1 MEMRLMGAGLFH
13 ADRWTGTTKLIVALR
28 SSANALK
35 YDCPF
40 ESPVFVESVNIVVWY
55 QIIEFRVQ

>member
-1 MEMRLMGAGLFH
+1 MRIDGQ
-13 ADRWTGTTKLIVALR
+13 TGTTKLIVTFR

-40 ESPVFVESVNIVVWY
+40 EARSPVFLVSVNIVAWY
-55 QIIEFRVQ
+55 QIIAFRVP